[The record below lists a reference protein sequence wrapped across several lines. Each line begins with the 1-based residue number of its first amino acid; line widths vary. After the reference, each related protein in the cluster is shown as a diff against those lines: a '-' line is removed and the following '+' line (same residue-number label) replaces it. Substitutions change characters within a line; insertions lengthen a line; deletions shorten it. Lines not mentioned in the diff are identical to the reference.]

1 MSELI
6 TIIKIRG
13 SVKVKRPI
21 VDTLL
26 KLRLSENNHCTVF
39 KDSKVLQGM
48 LFKVKDYITY
58 GVINKETL
66 KTLIAKRGRLV
77 GDKRIT
83 DEFLKEN
90 KLTMDKLVDLFIE
103 DPKKVYSLGMKTV
116 FRLSPPSKGFE
127 RKGIKTPF
135 SLGGALGD
143 RKDKIN
149 DLLKKMM

>member
-1 MSELI
+1 MSGLI

-13 SVKVKRPI
+13 SVGIKTPI
-21 VDTLL
+21 KDTLL
-26 KLRLSENNHCTVF
+26 KLRLSENNHCVVF

-58 GVINKETL
+58 GIIDKETL
-66 KTLIAKRGRLV
+66 KTLITKRGRLI
-77 GDKRIT
+77 GNKRVT
-83 DEFLKEN
+83 EEFLKEKN
-90 KLTMDKLVDLFIE
+90 ITIDKLVDLFIE
-103 DPKKVYSLGMKTV
+103 DPKKVYSLGIKNV

-135 SLGGALGD
+135 TLGGALGD